1 MVLGTIYKWHMI
13 PAPPA
18 VSSETAVS
26 RGHVNSTSDA
36 PLSSTAL
43 SPAVLSATVVPPVIP
58 PLYPKYGV
66 IHRNSFKPLGR
77 PCIPFYS
84 IPQTANAGVCRLPGS
99 NGMERN
105 AASSV
110 RLKCAH
116 VYAAIFPSLS
126 HPFTA
131 VPYLT
136 IFPPP
141 SASLDSMWRIDRG
154 SKSDHL

>member
-1 MVLGTIYKWHMI
+1 MVLKTTHKSHMI

-18 VSSETAVS
+18 VSSVPNT
-26 RGHVNSTSDA
+26 DA
-36 PLSSTAL
+36 PQSRHHILMKQQL
-43 SPAVLSATVVPPVIP
+43 QMLGSA
-58 PLYPKYGV
+58 G
-66 IHRNSFKPLGR
+66 
-77 PCIPFYS
+77 C
-84 IPQTANAGVCRLPGS
+84 PGS
-99 NGMERN
+99 NGIESN
-105 AASSV
+105 AAFIV

-131 VPYLT
+131 VPYLF

-154 SKSDHL
+154 SKSDRL

>member
-1 MVLGTIYKWHMI
+1 M
-13 PAPPA
+13 
-18 VSSETAVS
+18 
-26 RGHVNSTSDA
+26 GHLNSTSDA

-43 SPAVLSATVVPPVIP
+43 SPAVLSATVVPPVVP

-77 PCIPFYS
+77 PCIPFHS

-105 AASSV
+105 TAFIV
-110 RLKCAH
+110 WFKCAL

-141 SASLDSMWRIDRG
+141 LRFP
-154 SKSDHL
+154 

>member
-1 MVLGTIYKWHMI
+1 M
-13 PAPPA
+13 
-18 VSSETAVS
+18 
-26 RGHVNSTSDA
+26 GHLNSTSDA

-43 SPAVLSATVVPPVIP
+43 SPAVVSATVVPPVVP
-58 PLYPKYGV
+58 PLYPTYGV

-77 PCIPFYS
+77 PCIPFHS
-84 IPQTANAGVCRLPGS
+84 IPQTAGCPGS

-105 AASSV
+105 AAFIV

-116 VYAAIFPSLS
+116 VYAAIFS

-141 SASLDSMWRIDRG
+141 RFP
-154 SKSDHL
+154 